1 MPMMMMMMIRTEYEY
16 LRNRTLIQVMRLSCM
31 CRVAGYQSILYVGGT
46 GRSRCVCVC
55 VCAGS
60 RIYMFCVDVACSS
73 GESGVRELDLK
84 SSEES

>member
-1 MPMMMMMMIRTEYEY
+1 M
-16 LRNRTLIQVMRLSCM
+16 
-31 CRVAGYQSILYVGGT
+31 GGT